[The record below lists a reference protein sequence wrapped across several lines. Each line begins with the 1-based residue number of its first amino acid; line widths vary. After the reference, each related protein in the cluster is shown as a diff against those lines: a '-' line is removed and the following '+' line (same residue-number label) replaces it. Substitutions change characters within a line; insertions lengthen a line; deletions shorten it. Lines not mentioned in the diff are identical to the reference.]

1 MGNQSS
7 LEEHHEFKNI
17 TNNYVYEK
25 KYNDS
30 RFGEVKLLRE
40 KETGV
45 KIFQKDLTSNTKKD
59 YEEYAK
65 EIRRRASIQHPNLL
79 KILGFSSKREDMF
92 CADFFKVSLFFES
105 FEEDL
110 EQEIYSR
117 KENKGWRLD
126 YFIVNKEAIKA
137 VKSTDMYK
145 DVPGSDHCPTE
156 LIFDL
161 SAL

>member
-117 KENKGWRLD
+117 KENKE
-126 YFIVNKEAIKA
+126 YFSEV
-137 VKSTDMYK
+137 
-145 DVPGSDHCPTE
+145 E
-156 LIFDL
+156 LWYIFDSIVSIGAFL
-161 SAL
+161 QENKVIFFFYLF